1 MHWPVMRIFVPPAW
15 DFFPATTNFGTYGSE
30 QKINFGTTG
39 L

>member
-1 MHWPVMRIFVPPAW
+1 MRIFVPPAW